1 MPTMLRTSAKARK
14 IALQILGKPANYE
27 TKSQKK
33 QDKNQD
39 RRLLRE
45 DLMRQR

>member
-14 IALQILGKPANYE
+14 IALKILGKPMNYE
-27 TKSQKK
+27 TQAQKIRSKEKSH
-33 QDKNQD
+33 
-39 RRLLRE
+39 LLIRE